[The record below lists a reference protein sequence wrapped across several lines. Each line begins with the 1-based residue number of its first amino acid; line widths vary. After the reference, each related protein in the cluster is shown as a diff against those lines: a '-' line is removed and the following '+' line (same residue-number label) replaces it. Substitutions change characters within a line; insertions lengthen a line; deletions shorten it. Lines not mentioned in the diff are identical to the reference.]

1 MQMQRDKDILEISQ
15 RLDAMYKEENNK
27 LQYEAIMAIANHGM
41 NLRIEVDNL
50 GKHHIYWQNNKCNLT
65 NSFDEDLALLLERI
79 KSVS

>member
-1 MQMQRDKDILEISQ
+1 MQMQRDKDIFEISQ

-41 NLRIEVDNL
+41 NLRIEVDDK
-50 GKHHIYWQNNKCNLT
+50 GKHQIYWQNNKCTLT

>member
-41 NLRIEVDNL
+41 NLRIEVDDD
-50 GKHHIYWQNNKCNLT
+50 GKHQIYWQNNKSTLT
-65 NSFDEDLALLLERI
+65 NSFDDDLALLLERI